1 MEIRTYERDEYI
13 DSLVEE
19 IYGRSPI
26 FKQKADWVQVAR
38 EVYKAQQYRKRY
50 EELEKTL
57 LAELVQ
63 LSHNK
68 EAYGGGFKLEQ
79 INRKGSVDYKSIP
92 LLKDLDLEPYRKE
105 SSSYWKLSTA
115 LTEAIDSM
123 GIL

>member
-26 FKQKADWVQVAR
+26 FKQKTDWVQVAR

-50 EELEKTL
+50 EELEKAL
-57 LAELVQ
+57 LAELIQ
-63 LSHNK
+63 LSDNK

-79 INRKGSVDYKSIP
+79 IVRKGSVDYKSIP
-92 LLKDLDLEPYRKE
+92 VLKELNLEPYRKE

-123 GIL
+123 GVL